1 MVNLSSKAE
10 DVLKEY
16 FKGKEISPIRIF
28 LQTGGC
34 CGGPSLAMVLDEQKD
49 KDQVFKI
56 NGSTMLVDDDL
67 MNLAKNITVDFVDSG
82 TQSGFTVT
90 PEVPIG
96 GGEGGS
102 CGSAGGGCGSG
113 CSC

>member
-1 MVNLSSKAE
+1 MVNVSSKAE

-16 FKGKEISPIRIF
+16 FKDKEISPIRIF
-28 LQTGGC
+28 LQSGGC
-34 CGGPSLAMVLDEQKD
+34 CGGPSLAMALDEQKD

-56 NGSTMLVDDDL
+56 NGFTMLVDDDL
-67 MNLAKNITVDFVDSG
+67 MKMAKGITVDFVDSG

-90 PEVPIG
+90 TEAPIG
-96 GGEGGS
+96 GGGS
-102 CGSAGGGCGSG
+102 CGTEGGGCGSG